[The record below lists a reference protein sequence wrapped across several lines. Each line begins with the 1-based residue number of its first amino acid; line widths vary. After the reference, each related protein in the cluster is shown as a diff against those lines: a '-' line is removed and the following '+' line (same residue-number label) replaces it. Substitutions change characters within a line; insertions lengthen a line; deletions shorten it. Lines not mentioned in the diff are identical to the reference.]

1 MRILVIGAGGVGSA
15 AVGIADRRAFFE
27 HLVVADYDP
36 ARVAAALGQVEGDVR
51 FSGAQV
57 DASDRPRSSRS
68 SASTGSAT
76 SSTRSTP
83 GS

>member
-36 ARVAAALGQVEGDVR
+36 ARVTAGLVQVEGDVR
-51 FSGAQV
+51 FSGATV
-57 DASDRPRSSRS
+57 DASDRSASSLS
-68 SASTGSAT
+68 SGSTGSAT
-76 SSTRSTP
+76 SSTRSTR